1 MTTPPPL
8 SFFARVGVAFAAFFR
23 TLGNGELAQQVSVTL
38 EGTAPAPT
46 APPSL
51 PAPEREKPAA
61 PTKPAAPARSEALT
75 LLAALQREARF
86 VDFLQETLSE
96 YTDAQIGAV
105 ARDLHRDCGSVLQR
119 MFALKS
125 VVEKEEGEPVDL
137 PAGFDAGRYQ
147 LTGKVQGEPP
157 FKGRLVHHGWEATKC
172 DVPAWT
178 GAAASSRV
186 VAPAE
191 VEL

>member
-1 MTTPPPL
+1 M
-8 SFFARVGVAFAAFFR
+8 SFFARLSVAFGIFFR
-23 TLGNGELAQQVSVTL
+23 ALGNAGAAEQAKRILAGEAVAEPKL
-38 EGTAPAPT
+38 
-46 APPSL
+46 PP
-51 PAPEREKPAA
+51 PEREKPQATPA
-61 PTKPAAPARSEALT
+61 KPAPAPARSEALS
-75 LLAALQREARF
+75 LLSALQREARF
-86 VDFLQETLSE
+86 VDFLQEQLGE

-125 VVEKEEGEPVDL
+125 VVEKAEGDPVEL
-137 PAGFDAGRYQ
+137 PAGFEAARYQ

-172 DVPAWT
+172 EVPAWT
-178 GAAASSRV
+178 GAAAAARV